1 MSHQA
6 LFHRCPVGARDAA
19 TREADVPTPP
29 PVLVGRYHRHHCRV
43 GDERT
48 AGECVGGERDGRH
61 GARALPNHGP
71 RQQPCR
77 PSPRL
82 RERRPHGPVWRV
94 HTGPAGPGGLQH
106 AHALYDTSK
115 QIFGQLFIHFAN
127 VYLSELTEEDPCS
140 LYLINF
146 LLDATLGMV
155 LIWLG
160 IKAASRLVEWRQWES
175 LRFGEYGEPP
185 RCCAWVGQCGVYLLV
200 VACEKTIT
208 FLVILIPFWKKVQ
221 ELILSLIPNP
231 QVELALVML
240 IVPFVVNA
248 VMFWLTDNFLM
259 KKGKVKA
266 KSDGDDAGSVRY
278 YRRAASRD
286 DSESE
291 VLLSPDES
299 DKVDSDRDTR
309 RLIGNGTAAKK
320 KKVRFEMPV

>member
-1 MSHQA
+1 MNGPPGNAS
-6 LFHRCPVGARDAA
+6 VGSGTGA
-19 TREADVPTPP
+19 TG
-29 PVLVGRYHRHHCRV
+29 PVLSPITGPASNP
-43 GDERT
+43 
-48 AGECVGGERDGRH
+48 AG
-61 GARALPNHGP
+61 
-71 RQQPCR
+71 
-77 PSPRL
+77 
-82 RERRPHGPVWRV
+82 RPHGCEN
-94 HTGPAGPGGLQH
+94 G
-106 AHALYDTSK
+106 ALMDQFGVFIQALLALVAFSTLMRFTTLPSKSSGSSSSTLPTCTCRSSPRRTRAPCTS
-115 QIFGQLFIHFAN
+115 
-127 VYLSELTEEDPCS
+127 LTSCWTPRWAWCS
-140 LYLINF
+140 S
-146 LLDATLGMV
+146 G
-155 LIWLG
+155 W
-160 IKAASRLVEWRQWES
+160 ASRRRRVSWS
-175 LRFGEYGEPP
+175 GGSGS
-185 RCCAWVGQCGVYLLV
+185 RCASGS
-200 VACEKTIT
+200 T
-208 FLVILIPFWKKVQ
+208 VQ

>member
-1 MSHQA
+1 MNGPPGNASVGSGTGATGPVLSPITGPASNPAGRPHGCENGALMDQFGVFIQA
-6 LFHRCPVGARDAA
+6 LLALVAFSTLMLKRF
-19 TREADVPTPP
+19 RE
-29 PVLVGRYHRHHCRV
+29 
-43 GDERT
+43 
-48 AGECVGGERDGRH
+48 
-61 GARALPNHGP
+61 
-71 RQQPCR
+71 PCG
-77 PSPRL
+77 
-82 RERRPHGPVWRV
+82 ERRPWRIW
-94 HTGPAGPGGLQH
+94 
-106 AHALYDTSK
+106 LYDTSK